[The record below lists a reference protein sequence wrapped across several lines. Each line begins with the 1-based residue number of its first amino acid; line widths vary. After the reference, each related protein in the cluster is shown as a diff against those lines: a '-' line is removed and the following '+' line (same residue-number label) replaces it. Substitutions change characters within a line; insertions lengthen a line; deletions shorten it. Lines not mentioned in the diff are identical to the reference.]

1 MNAPLIRIERV
12 GLDARNQAT
21 AEWIRVD
28 HHDKFRH
35 SPNDP
40 LALCFQGTPGASR
53 RLPKRAIAGGA
64 VANPLK
70 AGNAAMQPCAY
81 RSKLR
86 YTHCNRLRC
95 PPHNGGV

>member
-40 LALCFQGTPGASR
+40 LALCFQGTPE
-53 RLPKRAIAGGA
+53 LRADFPSGQSQ
-64 VANPLK
+64 
-70 AGNAAMQPCAY
+70 AALSPI
-81 RSKLR
+81 L
-86 YTHCNRLRC
+86 
-95 PPHNGGV
+95 